1 MPSERLTDRLSEEL
15 KVAMKSRAADRVG
28 LIRLVLA
35 DLKNAR
41 IQKGAELSADDEL
54 AVLTRGAKMRADSI
68 EQFRR
73 GGREDL
79 AVKEERE
86 LELLRVYL
94 PAPLT
99 GDALAALVDE
109 AIKRAG
115 ATSAKDM
122 GAVMKLVLGEHG
134 SRVDGKEVQALV
146 RARLG
151 G

>member
-1 MPSERLTDRLSEEL
+1 MLADRLSAEL
-15 KVAMKSRAADRVG
+15 KVAMKERAADRVG
-28 LIRLVLA
+28 VIRLMLA

-41 IQKGAELSADDEL
+41 IQKGSDLTADDEI
-54 AVLTRGAKMRADSI
+54 AVLKRATKMRVEAS

-73 GGREDL
+73 GGRADL
-79 AVKEERE
+79 AAKEERE
-86 LELLRVYL
+86 IELLRAYL
-94 PAPLT
+94 PEPIT
-99 GDALAALVDE
+99 GEALAALVDD
-109 AIKRAG
+109 AIRRAG

-134 SRVDGKEVQALV
+134 SQVNGKDVQALV

>member
-28 LIRLVLA
+28 LIRLLIA
-35 DLKNAR
+35 DLRNAR
-41 IQKGAELSADDEL
+41 IQKGAELTADDEL

-86 LELLRVYL
+86 LELLRAYL
-94 PAPLT
+94 PEPIT
-99 GDALAALVDE
+99 GAALAALVDE
-109 AIKRAG
+109 AIRRAG
-115 ATSAKDM
+115 AASARDM

-134 SRVDGKEVQALV
+134 SQVDGREVQALV
-146 RARLG
+146 KARLG
-151 G
+151 S

>member
-1 MPSERLTDRLSEEL
+1 MASERLTDRLSEEL
-15 KVAMKSRAADRVG
+15 KVAMKARATDRVG
-28 LIRLVLA
+28 LIRLLIA

-41 IQKGAELSADDEL
+41 IQKGADLTADAEL
-54 AVLTRGAKMRADSI
+54 AVLKRGAKMRADSI

-86 LELLRVYL
+86 LELLRAYL
-94 PAPLT
+94 PEPIT
-99 GDALAALVDE
+99 GAALAALVDD
-109 AIKRAG
+109 AIRRAG
-115 ATSAKDM
+115 ATGAKDM

-134 SRVDGKEVQALV
+134 SRVNGRDVQVLV
-146 RARLG
+146 KARLG